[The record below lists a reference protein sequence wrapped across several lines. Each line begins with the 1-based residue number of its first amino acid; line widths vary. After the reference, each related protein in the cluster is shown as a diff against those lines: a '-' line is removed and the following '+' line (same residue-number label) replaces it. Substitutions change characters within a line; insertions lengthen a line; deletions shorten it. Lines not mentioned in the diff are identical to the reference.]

1 MPSNYDAEPILST
14 RCKLPGRS
22 LWFTRAH
29 LHKDHIELSGW
40 NWRGRFSR
48 SIDLDNIDRFQ
59 WWAVLNDVNFLL
71 HLKDGAAVPLQ
82 LLRSAGV
89 WSCKLHE
96 LLGQSILAQDT
107 IPRVGARRDIAA

>member
-29 LHKDHIELSGW
+29 LHEDHIELSGW

-96 LLGQSILAQDT
+96 LLGQSILAQDA